1 MRSQD
6 RPRRQR
12 RLPSAELRS
21 GAAVPRLRIDC
32 FLAGLLITV
41 GLAQFFGA
49 AGASW
54 EVSATFA
61 ALSLKDAL
69 LTGVGLLIAAM
80 TGVVG
85 ALVVADARA
94 DVAAARAW
102 QDINAELAVV
112 GTVAE
117 TAPVVRIEARY
128 TAAAQDEGLRRILL
142 AHRFIVPVPFFS
154 DSGSAAPSRVGAV
167 TIGEPD
173 GVRSGTALQMS
184 DRPAIDGHRAHMA
197 ANSEVAIDCTSQL
210 SASNVKDWGRRGQ
223 RSAIRRVSRAL
234 LVANA
239 GVRWD
244 GPVRS
249 AVDACRAPADAC
261 PADVIVLADRSS
273 RDGNPA
279 HRDVSAVPRTTA
291 QPGCRGPPVGVSQ
304 QQVSSGPGTIGK
316 SFRENVQSRANAP
329 ADPAVVDNLGDNV
342 PVGAAELE
350 VIEAYL
356 DNVLGEL
363 LAAVA
368 SGQNRGKS

>member
-1 MRSQD
+1 M
-6 RPRRQR
+6 
-12 RLPSAELRS
+12 
-21 GAAVPRLRIDC
+21 PRLRIDC

-49 AGASW
+49 AGAWW

-61 ALSLKDAL
+61 ALSLTDVLVTAA
-69 LTGVGLLIAAM
+69 GLLVAAM
-80 TGVVG
+80 TGVAG
-85 ALVVADARA
+85 ALLIADARA

-117 TAPVVRIEARY
+117 TAPFVHIEARY
-128 TAAAQDEGLRRILL
+128 TAATQDEGLRRILL
-142 AHRFIVPVPFFS
+142 AHRFIVPVPLLT
-154 DSGSAAPSRVGAV
+154 DGGSAAPSRVGAV

-173 GVRSGTALQMS
+173 GVRSGTELQIA
-184 DRPAIDGHRAHMA
+184 DGPAIDDHRAHMA

-239 GVRWD
+239 GVWWS
-244 GPVRS
+244 GPVRT
-249 AVDACRAPADAC
+249 AVDVRRALAGGCA
-261 PADVIVLADRSS
+261 ADVIVLADRSS
-273 RDGNPA
+273 GDRQPV
-279 HRDVSAVPRTTA
+279 HRDLSPVPATTA
-291 QPGCRGPPVGVSQ
+291 QPGCRGPPVGGSQ
-304 QQVSSGPGTIGK
+304 QQASSGQGSIGK

-329 ADPAVVDNLGDNV
+329 ADPAVVDNLGDCV

-350 VIEAYL
+350 VVETYL
-356 DNVLGEL
+356 DDVLGEL

-368 SGQNRGKS
+368 SGQNHGKS